1 MGPLSSFRNVSHY
14 CTLCIYLK
22 HWFLRVYIPNP
33 PSPPTLVTV
42 MCTGPVCPVFDK
54 TCLLVKKKRRRRRRK
69 KKRQMKKANWIIVI
83 FENFY
88 KKSIEESWVFTQSVS
103 ILLLCYTFFF
113 PKFFARRCVC
123 RVSAALTASCRNKEN
138 QTMFEDVCNKLLIS
152 KKKRKKEKQTTVQV
166 TKIVHWTFAVSVIV
180 ILCQMGWVSPWKVF
194 CRINIAVQCR

>member
-54 TCLLVKKKRRRRRRK
+54 TCLLVKKKKKKRRRRK
-69 KKRQMKKANWIIVI
+69 KKRQMKKANWIILI

-88 KKSIEESWVFTQSVS
+88 KKIYWRELSCYSVGEYFVTLLHIFLSYIFCTQVCLSC
-103 ILLLCYTFFF
+103 LCSSD
-113 PKFFARRCVC
+113 CIM
-123 RVSAALTASCRNKEN
+123 SE
-138 QTMFEDVCNKLLIS
+138 
-152 KKKRKKEKQTTVQV
+152 
-166 TKIVHWTFAVSVIV
+166 
-180 ILCQMGWVSPWKVF
+180 
-194 CRINIAVQCR
+194 